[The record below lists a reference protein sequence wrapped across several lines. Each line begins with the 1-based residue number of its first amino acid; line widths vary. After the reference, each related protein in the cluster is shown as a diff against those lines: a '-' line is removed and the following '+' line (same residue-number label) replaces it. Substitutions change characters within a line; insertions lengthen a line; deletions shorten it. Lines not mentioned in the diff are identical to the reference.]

1 MSVKSVRGSRV
12 SVRRYKE
19 VQARDSQLLYIGLRE
34 KLRADTVQTTRNMT
48 YSIYGY
54 FPIIV
59 PLRILN
65 FWKIAYLHIYGKYFS
80 RENPVGL
87 YFFNPYKTLSVIKG
101 WTVNTK
107 KFNRILIETLR
118 PVYAMRHITPE
129 TKHRERETHA
139 WQQVLNL
146 MTG

>member
-65 FWKIAYLHIYGKYFS
+65 F
-80 RENPVGL
+80 
-87 YFFNPYKTLSVIKG
+87 
-101 WTVNTK
+101 
-107 KFNRILIETLR
+107 
-118 PVYAMRHITPE
+118 
-129 TKHRERETHA
+129 
-139 WQQVLNL
+139 
-146 MTG
+146 